1 MMYLL
6 DTNAFS
12 DIIKGHPKAVATYA
26 KLNPDTVKI
35 SVISLG
41 EIAFGLSRKNLGAR
55 KQARIRALLEDVE
68 ALPVASEVAGIYGSI
83 KADLLQRGEP
93 IGGNDFWIAAHA
105 LALGATLVTGNLR
118 EFKRVPGLKLENWV
132 GA

>member
-6 DTNAFS
+6 DTNTFS
-12 DIIKGHPKAVATYA
+12 ALVKGHPGALSAYA
-26 KLNPDTVKI
+26 KLNPDTVKQ

-41 EIAFGLSRKNLGAR
+41 EIAFGISHQNLGPR
-55 KQARIRALLEDVE
+55 KQARIHALLEDIE
-68 ALPVASEVAGIYGSI
+68 TLPIDQAVAGIYGSLR
-83 KADLLQRGEP
+83 AELLQRGEP

-118 EFKRVPGLKLENWV
+118 EFKRVPGLKVENWTT
-132 GA
+132 